1 MTRNYKLFLEDII
14 NSIINIEE
22 FTKGFSYES
31 FSKDK
36 KTQSAV
42 IRELEII
49 GEASKNIPKE
59 IEEKFPEIPWSD
71 MSRMRD
77 KLIHGYF
84 SINLEILWKT
94 VKERIPEIKPKIEKL
109 FKS

>member
-22 FTKGFSYES
+22 FIKGSSFES

-49 GEASKNIPKE
+49 GEASKNMPRDVRDTFHE
-59 IEEKFPEIPWSD
+59 VPWSD

-84 SINLEILWKT
+84 IVNLEILWKT

-109 FKS
+109 LKI

>member
-14 NSIINIEE
+14 NSIRNIKE
-22 FTKGFSYES
+22 FTRDFTYKS

-49 GEASKNIPKE
+49 GEASKNIPQE
-59 IEEKFPEIPWSD
+59 VRETFHEIPWSD

-84 SINLEILWKT
+84 IVNLEILWKT
-94 VKERIPEIKPKIEKL
+94 VEERIPEIKPKIEKL
-109 FKS
+109 LKS